1 MAGALST
8 LISYFF
14 MRFVLVL
21 LICHQVGH
29 DSNLASAVINAGASL
44 QRAIFSSQGCC
55 WELALA
61 KNALEWFHRR
71 YCLWWNLRTSC
82 LSSGQLIVL
91 TRIPCDLSSLPPAL
105 RWLWQACY
113 QCLMAG
119 SEGGVGDSSSLT
131 ADSLGNAE
139 IAGRTLAFVM
149 FDFFLCHPV
158 SCSPPRCCR
167 PPWELSAPQLRPS
180 LGSAQQHFKH
190 LPDLSGFLYCW
201 ALFCCTSLLR

>member
-1 MAGALST
+1 
-8 LISYFF
+8 

-119 SEGGVGDSSSLT
+119 SEGGVSDSSSLT

-149 FDFFLCHPV
+149 FDFFSFATPSHAAHLAAAVLPG
-158 SCSPPRCCR
+158 SCLLHS
-167 PPWELSAPQLRPS
+167 WGLSL
-180 LGSAQQHFKH
+180 
-190 LPDLSGFLYCW
+190 DLLSSTLNIFLI
-201 ALFCCTSLLR
+201 